1 MAIFVVLVLMIVIGL
16 VIGFLGDKIFKG
28 ERPKGLQG
36 DLISSSV
43 TTVLVGLMDWY
54 IIPALGF
61 SQTMVYIGLAL
72 EPALGA
78 ILVLWLIRRANQ

>member
-1 MAIFVVLVLMIVIGL
+1 MVIVIILAMVVVGA

-36 DLISSSV
+36 DLIAGVV
-43 TTVLVGLMDWY
+43 TAVLLGLMDWY
-54 IIPALGF
+54 IIPAMGF
-61 SQTMVYIGLAL
+61 SQTMVIIGLAL

-78 ILVLWLIRRANQ
+78 LLVLWLIRRANQ